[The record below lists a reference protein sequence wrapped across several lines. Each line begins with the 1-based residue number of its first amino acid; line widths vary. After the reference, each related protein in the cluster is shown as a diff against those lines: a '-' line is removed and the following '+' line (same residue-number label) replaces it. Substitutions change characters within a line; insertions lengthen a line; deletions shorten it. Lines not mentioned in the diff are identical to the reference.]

1 MGGWRFVTLV
11 WGTGGWVEV
20 RDTGMGNGG
29 QVCDIGTREE

>member
-20 RDTGMGNGG
+20 RDTSMGNGWVG
-29 QVCDIGTREE
+29 GGS